1 MHHDPCAPESKPPQ
15 SSNTCV
21 AGSYEPLT
29 SRNSLTHRG
38 SSLGRSRLH
47 MCIRVAIV
55 RGAAPLSH
63 SFSALVSGQASHRGP
78 FVPSKPPL
86 QAPGLHL
93 LCAFMPSI
101 LRFVALRRL
110 FAKFPSSQKLAN
122 GERNLQ
128 TNSIA
133 TRKRTWVVPRYP
145 RAHYSIRPVN
155 REGYAVH
162 ERRENACLTRA
173 ILLCYKVLALYQL

>member
-1 MHHDPCAPESKPPQ
+1 
-15 SSNTCV
+15 
-21 AGSYEPLT
+21 
-29 SRNSLTHRG
+29 
-38 SSLGRSRLH
+38 

-63 SFSALVSGQASHRGP
+63 SFSALVSGQASHRRPFCAVEAASTGTGP
-78 FVPSKPPL
+78 
-86 QAPGLHL
+86 
-93 LCAFMPSI
+93 AFAFRVS
-101 LRFVALRRL
+101 ALI
-110 FAKFPSSQKLAN
+110 LAN
-122 GERNLQ
+122 CCITTPLRQVSQRPKVGKRERNLQ

-145 RAHYSIRPVN
+145 RAHYSIWPVN

-173 ILLCYKVLALYQL
+173 ILRCYKVLSTSYRSVCTVSLTPQLACESREYTF

>member
-1 MHHDPCAPESKPPQ
+1 
-15 SSNTCV
+15 
-21 AGSYEPLT
+21 
-29 SRNSLTHRG
+29 
-38 SSLGRSRLH
+38 

-155 REGYAVH
+155 REGVEIHHAEKTRVSLAPFCCAI
-162 ERRENACLTRA
+162 RCLLSTSYRSV
-173 ILLCYKVLALYQL
+173 CLYHRPLNCSTFMLFDNPRLEVQDTLRQSKPN

>member
-1 MHHDPCAPESKPPQ
+1 MIPARPRANRHNQAKLAWL
-15 SSNTCV
+15 V
-21 AGSYEPLT
+21 AMSPSPAATL
-29 SRNSLTHRG
+29 SRIG
-38 SSLGRSRLH
+38 
-47 MCIRVAIV
+47 
-55 RGAAPLSH
+55 GAALVDLDCTCAFALPSSVAQLHFPIRSPLWY
-63 SFSALVSGQASHRGP
+63 LGKQATDDL

-101 LRFVALRRL
+101 LRLLHYDASSPSS
-110 FAKFPSSQKLAN
+110 PSSQKLAN

-145 RAHYSIRPVN
+145 RAHYSIWPVN

-162 ERRENACLTRA
+162 ERQENACLTRA
-173 ILLCYKVLALYQL
+173 ILPCYKVLALYQL